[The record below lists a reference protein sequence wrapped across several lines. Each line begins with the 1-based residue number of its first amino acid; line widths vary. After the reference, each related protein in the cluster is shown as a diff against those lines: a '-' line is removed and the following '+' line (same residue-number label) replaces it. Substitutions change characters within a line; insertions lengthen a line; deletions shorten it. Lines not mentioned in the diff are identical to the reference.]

1 MAPHRSPGTEY
12 VIALIPLGGYVKM
25 LDERVESVAPEMR
38 HQAFNN
44 KTVWQRA
51 AIISAGPIA
60 NFLFAILAYWL
71 VFIIGVPSFRR

>member
-1 MAPHRSPGTEY
+1 
-12 VIALIPLGGYVKM
+12 
-25 LDERVESVAPEMR
+25 MR

-71 VFIIGVPSFRR
+71 VFIIGVPSFRPVIGEKSRRNPSRRPKFRLAWN